1 MAMRSKFLHLSFKST
16 AVRCSMAGKPSF
28 LMSAHLPPPHR
39 ATPSTSASASSKAQ
53 GLWCLLRRPFAP
65 TPSRPRGVAFP
76 VWPRALLRPRLSA
89 PREDFTGDSPSESL
103 WCPGPLRFLLA
114 ADTSV
119 FATPPSAL
127 CESEDPRL
135 PLRPFA
141 AFACRITP
149 RPVTSCLETDAR
161 RPCAACAAES
171 PAPKKSVCV
180 PAEPEPSVKGLE
192 SPASSLPSPLRK
204 SPLSS
209 PPSYSSLPSP
219 SRASYSLISARR
231 RSSHWRLFELV
242 SLPNTR
248 RYRCRSDVMEAS
260 A

>member
-1 MAMRSKFLHLSFKST
+1 M
-16 AVRCSMAGKPSF
+16 
-28 LMSAHLPPPHR
+28 
-39 ATPSTSASASSKAQ
+39 
-53 GLWCLLRRPFAP
+53 
-65 TPSRPRGVAFP
+65 
-76 VWPRALLRPRLSA
+76 
-89 PREDFTGDSPSESL
+89 
-103 WCPGPLRFLLA
+103 
-114 ADTSV
+114 
-119 FATPPSAL
+119 
-127 CESEDPRL
+127 
-135 PLRPFA
+135 
-141 AFACRITP
+141 
-149 RPVTSCLETDAR
+149 
-161 RPCAACAAES
+161 
-171 PAPKKSVCV
+171 CV

-260 A
+260 AKPPLRGAKSPACHESDRHGSPVAGGRYVMESSMLSEACDAKKPPAPPALPE